1 MTAHLVKLQQAPD
14 LVDRVYRALLDAIS
28 DGSMSPGTRLTQED
42 IAARLAVS
50 RQPVLQ
56 ALRLLKKDGLVVDA
70 PGRGVLVAPL
80 DAAWIAQVYEV
91 RGALDALAVRL
102 AAARRVV
109 LDPRLVETGRRAA
122 RGRDIPAMVEA
133 DIAFHEAIYAASGN
147 PLIGASARLHWV
159 HLRRVMGAV
168 LQQSRQREA
177 LWDEHAAIADA
188 IARGDADGAA
198 RLIDH
203 HGRRASENLLAQA
216 RRRPRPTDPERSLMK
231 LTPEQHAQFERDG
244 YLFFPGLFSSEE
256 TKTLTAAVPELYS
269 RREAYNVREKGK
281 DAVRTNFAAH
291 LYSEPFAR
299 LARHPRMVEPV
310 QELIGEALYMH
321 QFKINGKQ
329 AFDGDVWQ
337 WHQDYGTW
345 KNDDLMPAERAM
357 NVAIFLDDVNDYNGP
372 LMFIPGSHKRGVVDA
387 RHDLTTTSYPLWT
400 IDNALIAQLVER
412 AGGKNGGIV
421 SPKGPAGSMILFHGC
436 LVHASGS
443 NLSPW
448 DRVSVYLSLCAVSN
462 HIRRFKRPEY
472 IAHRDFTPI
481 DCLPDDCLLK
491 SYPVELPWKNG
502 MPASALET
510 SIDELKIAA

>member
-1 MTAHLVKLQQAPD
+1 
-14 LVDRVYRALLDAIS
+14 
-28 DGSMSPGTRLTQED
+28 
-42 IAARLAVS
+42 
-50 RQPVLQ
+50 
-56 ALRLLKKDGLVVDA
+56 
-70 PGRGVLVAPL
+70 
-80 DAAWIAQVYEV
+80 
-91 RGALDALAVRL
+91 
-102 AAARRVV
+102 
-109 LDPRLVETGRRAA
+109 
-122 RGRDIPAMVEA
+122 
-133 DIAFHEAIYAASGN
+133 
-147 PLIGASARLHWV
+147 
-159 HLRRVMGAV
+159 
-168 LQQSRQREA
+168 
-177 LWDEHAAIADA
+177 
-188 IARGDADGAA
+188 
-198 RLIDH
+198 
-203 HGRRASENLLAQA
+203 
-216 RRRPRPTDPERSLMK
+216 MK
-231 LTPEQHAQFERDG
+231 LTPEQHAQFDRDG

-256 TKTLTAAVPELYS
+256 TKTLTDAVPELYS

-291 LYSEPFAR
+291 LYSEPFAK

-387 RHDLTTTSYPLWT
+387 KHDLTTTSYPLWT

-412 AGGKNGGIV
+412 AGGRGGFDASGRYVPGGIV

-462 HIRRFKRPEY
+462 HIRRFRRPEF
-472 IAHRDFTPI
+472 IAHRDFAPI
-481 DCLPDDCLLK
+481 ECLPDDCLLK
-491 SYPVELPWKNG
+491 DCSVDLPWRSG

-510 SIDELKIAA
+510 SDAVRGERAEAAVA